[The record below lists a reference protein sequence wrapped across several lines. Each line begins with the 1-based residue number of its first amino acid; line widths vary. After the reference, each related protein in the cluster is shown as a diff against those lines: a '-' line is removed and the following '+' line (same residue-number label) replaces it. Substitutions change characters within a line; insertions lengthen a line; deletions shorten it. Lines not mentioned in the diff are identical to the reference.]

1 MFAKTPD
8 LFAKNASYNY
18 LHNRWLIMRKLRDT
32 GMTQNM
38 MKEAK
43 RRKGLV
49 YRDAIKETNLYDLA
63 GESRVKV
70 KNVPEPSVQNHT
82 ILKGRINSRDCCSRL
97 NVHATDSEEVRDY
110 TAKAYLQPSVTFS
123 IILKGRVEGTMG
135 DTPFVLEANTQP
147 TGYVWSM
154 NDPMLWTR
162 SIKKN
167 MYVRKVNI
175 SLPRDG
181 LLAQLAGQ
189 KQDDPLSLYVRQLL
203 MAPLQIY
210 EWQPSKRAIA
220 LAEQIVQPACRF
232 PLLDQFH
239 TESRA
244 LEIVS
249 EALESMV
256 TQNHTG
262 DTAEFASKA
271 QSIRDYIED
280 HLNEEL
286 TLSHISRAVGMA
298 VNSMQR
304 IFKAAYDMT
313 VMDYIRERRLEIAK
327 TAMVQ
332 DGVTI
337 AQAAYMAGYNSP
349 ANFSTAFKRVYGMSP
364 SSLRQ

>member
-1 MFAKTPD
+1 MAHKT
-8 LFAKNASYNY
+8 
-18 LHNRWLIMRKLRDT
+18 I
-32 GMTQNM
+32 
-38 MKEAK
+38 KETK

-49 YRDAIKETNLYDLA
+49 YRDAIKETNLFALA
-63 GESRVKV
+63 GESRVKM
-70 KNVPEPSVQNHT
+70 KNVPEPSAQNHT

-110 TAKAYLQPSVTFS
+110 TAKAYLQPAVTFS
-123 IILKGRVEGTMG
+123 VILKGRIEGTMG
-135 DTPFVLEANTQP
+135 GTSFVLEANSRP
-147 TGYVWSM
+147 TGYLWSM
-154 NDPMLWTR
+154 NEPMLWTR
-162 SIKKN
+162 SIKKDT
-167 MYVRKVNI
+167 YVRKVNI

-181 LLAQLAGQ
+181 LLRQLAGQ
-189 KQDDPLSLYVRQLL
+189 KQNDDPLSLYVRQLL
-203 MAPLQIY
+203 TAPLQIH

-220 LAEQIVQPACRF
+220 LAEQIVQPSCRF
-232 PLLDQFH
+232 ALLDQFH

-256 TQNHTG
+256 TQSHIV
-262 DTAEFASKA
+262 DTVEVASKA
-271 QSIRDYIED
+271 QSIRDYIEE
-280 HLNEEL
+280 HLREDL
-286 TLSHISRAVGMA
+286 TLLHISRAMGMA

-304 IFKAAYDMT
+304 MFKTTYDMT

-332 DGVTI
+332 EGATI

-364 SSLRQ
+364 SSLRH